1 MQIKYK
7 CAPHKMEEI
16 FNRYFFIDYFLV
28 VTSTPFLYSSP
39 TFRFRYHSS
48 SKPFRRKSFQHSS
61 PRSWIPHYLFV
72 RSFFYCLFV
81 IIFIIYAC
89 CVFEGL
95 SVFMSSLQ
103 LTIICCSWES
113 EKEKKDFL
121 VNCVSRKKE
130 DEEEEEEEKK
140 SRDRQFSLSW
150 KSGSSDKS
158 SEKEKQKQIGI
169 LI

>member
-130 DEEEEEEEKK
+130 DEEEEEEEKNQEIDNFHWVGK
-140 SRDRQFSLSW
+140 AVARIKALRR
-150 KSGSSDKS
+150 KNRNR
-158 SEKEKQKQIGI
+158 
-169 LI
+169 